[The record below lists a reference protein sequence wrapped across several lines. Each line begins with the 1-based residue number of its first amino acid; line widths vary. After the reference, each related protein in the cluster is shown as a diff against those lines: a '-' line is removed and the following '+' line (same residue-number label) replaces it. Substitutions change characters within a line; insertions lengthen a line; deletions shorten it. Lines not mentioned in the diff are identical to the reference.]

1 MDKKIRVAILDD
13 HISIVEGH
21 TVFLKQEP
29 QIEVVAKMR
38 YGEELEATLQNNI
51 VDVLLLDLNVFE
63 SEKNKNPYP
72 ILNLI
77 PKFLQ
82 TYPNLN
88 ILVISMHFDRGII
101 RAVMDAGA
109 NGYIL
114 KDDQATLSELGSV
127 VKSVANGGVYF
138 SPAAHELYKKSLS
151 SESDKLLTPRQ
162 LEALSLCAAF
172 PDSLSEEI
180 AEKMNIKN
188 STVRN
193 LLSGAYVKLGVR
205 NRAAAIAKA
214 REMGLITPYPPEPP
228 K

>member
-13 HISIVEGH
+13 HISTIEGH
-21 TVFLKQEP
+21 ASFLQKDP
-29 QIEVVAKMR
+29 HIEVAAKMR
-38 YGEELEATLQNNI
+38 YGEELETALQTVPI
-51 VDVLLLDLNVFE
+51 DVLLLDINVFE
-63 SEKNKNPYP
+63 SEKNRNPYP

-88 ILVISMHFDRGII
+88 ILVISMHFERGVI
-101 RAVMDAGA
+101 RAVMEAGA

-114 KDDQATLSELGSV
+114 KDDQANLEDLGSV
-127 VKSVANGGVYF
+127 IKSIANGGIYL
-138 SPAAHELYKKSLS
+138 SPAAHELYVKSLS

-162 LEALSLCAAF
+162 LEALSLCAAY
-172 PDSLSEEI
+172 PDYTSAQIS
-180 AEKMNIKN
+180 EKMNIEH

-193 LLSGAYVKLGVR
+193 LLSSAYAKLGVG

-214 REMGLITPYPPEPP
+214 RDLGLITPYPPPPP

>member
-13 HISIVEGH
+13 HISTVEGH
-21 TVFLKQEP
+21 AVFLKQDP

-38 YGEELEATLQNNI
+38 YGEELEPTLQNNI

-77 PKFLQ
+77 PKILQ
-82 TYPNLN
+82 TYPNLHV
-88 ILVISMHFDRGII
+88 LVISMHFERGII
-101 RAVMDAGA
+101 HAVMKAGA

-114 KDDQATLSELGSV
+114 KDDQDNLLNLGSV
-127 VKSVANGGVYF
+127 VKSIANGGIYL
-138 SPAAHELYKKSLS
+138 SPAAHELYVKSLS
-151 SESDKLLTPRQ
+151 SESDKLFTPRQ
-162 LEALSLCAAF
+162 LEALSLCAAY
-172 PDSLSEEI
+172 PDFISAQI
-180 AEKMNIKN
+180 AEKMKIEN

-193 LLSGAYVKLGVR
+193 LLSGAYAKLGVST
-205 NRAAAIAKA
+205 RAAAIAKA
-214 REMGLITPYPPEPP
+214 REMGLITPYQPEPP

>member
-13 HISIVEGH
+13 HISTVEGH
-21 TVFLKQEP
+21 VVFLKQDP

-38 YGEELEATLQNNI
+38 YGEELETTLQNNT
-51 VDVLLLDLNVFE
+51 VDVLLLDLNVFD

-82 TYPNLN
+82 TYANLN
-88 ILVISMHFDRGII
+88 ILVISMHFERGII

-151 SESDKLLTPRQ
+151 SESDKLFTPRQ

-172 PDSLSEEI
+172 PDFLSEEI
-180 AEKMNIKN
+180 AEKMKIKN

-193 LLSGAYVKLGVR
+193 LLSSAYVKLEVR

-214 REMGLITPYPPEPP
+214 REMGLITPYQPPPN
-228 K
+228 